1 VTTSDDDSNGNLLQ
15 VSVVPVVYWPLLS
28 LTPVHHDAPLVVNTS
43 ANCSEK
49 TCGIIRDLG
58 EDDS

>member
-1 VTTSDDDSNGNLLQ
+1 MMTAMENLLQ
-15 VSVVPVVYWPLLS
+15 VSVVPVVYWPLGS
-28 LTPVHHDAPLVVNTS
+28 LTLVHHDAPLVVNTS
-43 ANCSEK
+43 ENCSEK